1 MDVTTLDD
9 DRITRLQND
18 YDSRIRLLVDMI
30 EKMSV
35 QIVRLESKVSDLE
48 QRIAEDDL
56 K

>member
-1 MDVTTLDD
+1 MDVTALDD

-18 YDSRIRLLVDMI
+18 YDSRIRILVALMQ
-30 EKMSV
+30 EMSV
-35 QIVRLESKVSDLE
+35 KIVRLESKVSELE